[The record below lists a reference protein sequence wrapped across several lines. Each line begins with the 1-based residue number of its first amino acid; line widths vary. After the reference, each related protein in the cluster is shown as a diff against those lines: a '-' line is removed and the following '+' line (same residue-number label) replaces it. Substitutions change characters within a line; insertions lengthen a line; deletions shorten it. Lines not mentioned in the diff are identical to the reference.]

1 VTEQVDFYLL
11 EAPVSNGKLKL
22 ACRLTNK
29 LTNTGKRIL
38 LVCEDTQQID
48 KLDSLL
54 WQFSD
59 TSFIPHQKVDKENLI
74 DIQQYM
80 VHLLESENLMH
91 AGGEVF
97 DVIVNLSSELLPDN
111 PPVSR
116 RAELVDYDELD
127 KQAARIRYKHY
138 RDAGITTKMHAITL

>member
-1 VTEQVDFYLL
+1 MTEQVDFYLL

-29 LTNTGKRIL
+29 LANLKKRIA
-38 LVCEDTQQID
+38 LVCESAQQIE

-59 TSFIPHQKVDKENLI
+59 TSFIPHQIVDKYNNIDQQRYRVYLFKTEHLMQAENEGL
-74 DIQQYM
+74 
-80 VHLLESENLMH
+80 
-91 AGGEVF
+91 
-97 DVIVNLSSELLPDN
+97 DVIINISSDILPDT
-111 PPVSR
+111 PQISR
-116 RAELVDYDELD
+116 RAELVECDEVD

-138 RDAGITTKMHAITL
+138 RDNGINTNMHSITL